1 MATLHRW
8 ALQTAFQPVLRVWPR
23 AHRNPDKRTLKMKR
37 LFLLTT
43 AALIALAA
51 PGVANAAIQNLAISG
66 NLDGHAY
73 TGTVSRRERR
83 AGCQRHGN
91 AQHPRAE

>member
-1 MATLHRW
+1 
-8 ALQTAFQPVLRVWPR
+8 
-23 AHRNPDKRTLKMKR
+23 MKR

-51 PGVANAAIQNLAISG
+51 PGVANAAVENLAISG
-66 NLDGHAY
+66 SLDGHAIPAR
-73 TGTVSRRERR
+73 VARRERR

-91 AQHPRAE
+91 AQHPRSE